1 MSTKRP
7 LVDLAALTAEA
18 ATPMAEAQQRA
29 PQSPANT
36 DKPPPEKPA
45 AQEAP
50 PSRPRTSKPL
60 AFKVSPAFRKRF
72 RQRAVNADL
81 KLNELLFEALD
92 AWEEK
97 MGLKKYNYRKRDF
110 SLSSSFPAGRR
121 LSGRDRAG
129 FFVEA
134 SRISG
139 FFIPAFAKRYESSI
153 ALCSVGLPL
162 SHHKLSHSFSR

>member
-29 PQSPANT
+29 PHLPANT

-45 AQEAP
+45 RKTSPAAVKTENLEA
-50 PSRPRTSKPL
+50 L

-97 MGLKKYNYRKRDF
+97 RGIRK
-110 SLSSSFPAGRR
+110 
-121 LSGRDRAG
+121 
-129 FFVEA
+129 
-134 SRISG
+134 
-139 FFIPAFAKRYESSI
+139 
-153 ALCSVGLPL
+153 
-162 SHHKLSHSFSR
+162 